1 MCCTAQ
7 TGADPIE
14 QVRIAC
20 VTSFFDVSDQFHL
33 AISQGALAELPLR
46 TLIAPFAR
54 ADDRRA
60 WFQLVTTALPFIAGW
75 SVMALGVQLSW
86 NYGLLL
92 LLALPVAGLF
102 VRMFILQHDCG
113 HGSFFTS
120 QRLNDSVGR
129 AIGVVTL
136 MPYSYWRHTHAIH
149 HASSGNLDRPG
160 IGGIVTMSVSE
171 YEAATWWRRL
181 GYRFYRSMPV
191 LLGLGPM
198 FQFVLK
204 HRLPLDLP
212 RSRRKEWASIWINN
226 VVLAMAIALLSLAIG
241 WRVVLLVHLPV
252 MFLAGAAG
260 VWLFYVQHQFESAYW
275 ARNGAWNIERSA
287 VEGSSYYDLP
297 AILRWFSANI
307 GFHHLHHMATRV
319 PNYRLRECFDSHPR
333 LQQATRLTL
342 RTSLRSARLRL
353 WDAQA
358 QRMVPFSAV
367 GGAMHNEAGT

>member
-1 MCCTAQ
+1 M
-7 TGADPIE
+7 
-14 QVRIAC
+14 
-20 VTSFFDVSDQFHL
+20 SDQFHP
-33 AISQGALAELPLR
+33 AVSQCALAEPPLR
-46 TLIAPFAR
+46 TLIVPFAR
-54 ADDRRA
+54 AEDRRA
-60 WFQLVTTALPFIAGW
+60 WFQLVTTGLLFIAGW
-75 SVMALGVQLSW
+75 SVMVLGVRLAW

-92 LLALPVAGLF
+92 LLSIPVAGLF
-102 VRMFILQHDCG
+102 VRLFILQHDCG

-120 QRLNDSVGR
+120 PGLNAAVGR

-136 MPYSYWRHTHAIH
+136 MPYAYWRYTHAIH

-160 IGGIVTMSVSE
+160 IGGIVTLSVSE
-171 YEAATWWRRL
+171 YEAKTWLRRL

-191 LLGLGPM
+191 LLGLGPI

-226 VVLAMAIALLSLAIG
+226 VVLAMAVTLLSLALG
-241 WRVVLLVHLPV
+241 WQVVLLVHLPV
-252 MFLAGAAG
+252 MLLAGAAG

-275 ARNGAWNIERSA
+275 ARNDAWNIERSA

-297 AILRWFSANI
+297 TILHWFSANI
-307 GFHHLHHMATRV
+307 GFHHLHHLATRV

-353 WDAQA
+353 WDVQA
-358 QRMVPFSAV
+358 RRMVPFSAV
-367 GGAMHNEAGT
+367 GGTIAAKGTTTPAVLDQYD